1 MAETGRV
8 MNTAL
13 TAEDRRTGEGGSG
26 GADWSPLYDPFGL
39 SGLAAKAG
47 DWLAGGPQKRR
58 RTRAAWDAAVAARS
72 ELADVQARTAAELMG
87 LSAETD
93 GVSGGLVSPGLQAA
107 AAPGRSPGWAML
119 AALGAFGLV
128 AFWPRGRA

>member
-1 MAETGRV
+1 MRETGRV

-26 GADWSPLYDPFGL
+26 GVDWSPLYDPFGL
-39 SGLAAKAG
+39 SSLAGKAA

-58 RTRAAWDAAVAARS
+58 RERDAWAAAVAARA
-72 ELADVQARTAAELMG
+72 ELAGVQARTAAELMA
-87 LSAETD
+87 LSAEAD

-107 AAPGRSPGWAML
+107 AAPGRAPGWAML

-128 AFWPRGRA
+128 ALWPRGRA